1 MVAMRASLVGT
12 VSGAL
17 TLFIAPGAPAAGP
30 FVDAPLTLPPWHFS
44 ADAGVGFGT
53 FQSYGPNPSNP
64 DNPPVLQGGTQLGWG
79 MNLEAA
85 VGLPFRAEIGLR
97 IGYRFGSAVAGNEG
111 ASVPAGALGNAD
123 HFARLFDPIS
133 SEPGLSS
140 FANPE
145 VRLRDTVFDS
155 RTVQVGLETRI
166 IVPTADGAVFGL
178 TPGVPL
184 RIHLP
189 DFVRIDTG
197 LYLPI
202 AFFSDTSYSLDIPVQ
217 AFFQLGDA
225 FVGPMTGIRYNVLD
239 VPGEPNTVDIPL
251 GIGGGYTLGGCV
263 DLKAQIRVERI
274 NDTNWASQ
282 FLGGA
287 VGAGLRLP

>member
-1 MVAMRASLVGT
+1 MRGFLAGT
-12 VSGAL
+12 ASGAL
-17 TLFIAPGAPAAGP
+17 TLVLGRDAMAAGP
-30 FVDAPLTLPPWHFS
+30 FVDAPLTLPPLHFS
-44 ADAGVGFGT
+44 ADVGVGFGT
-53 FQSYGPNPSNP
+53 LQNYGPDPSNP
-64 DNPPVLQGGTQLGWG
+64 DNPPVLLGGTQLGWG
-79 MNLEAA
+79 TNLEAA
-85 VGLPFRAEIGLR
+85 VGLPFAGEIGLR
-97 IGYRFGSAVAGNEG
+97 IGYRFGSPIRGNEETT
-111 ASVPAGALGNAD
+111 VPTGALANAD

-145 VRLRDTVFDS
+145 IRLRGTVFDLE
-155 RTVQVGLETRI
+155 TVELGLETRVI
-166 IVPTADGAVFGL
+166 IPTGSGSVFAV

-189 DFVRIDTG
+189 GFLRIDTG

-202 AFFSDTSYSLDIPVQ
+202 AFFPDASYSLDIPVQ
-217 AFFQLGDA
+217 AFFQWGDA
-225 FVGPMTGIRYNVLD
+225 FAGPMTGIRYNVPDL
-239 VPGEPNTVDIPL
+239 PGAANTVDIPL
-251 GIGGGYTLGGCV
+251 GIGGGYTLGRWI

-274 NDTNWASQ
+274 NDANWASQ